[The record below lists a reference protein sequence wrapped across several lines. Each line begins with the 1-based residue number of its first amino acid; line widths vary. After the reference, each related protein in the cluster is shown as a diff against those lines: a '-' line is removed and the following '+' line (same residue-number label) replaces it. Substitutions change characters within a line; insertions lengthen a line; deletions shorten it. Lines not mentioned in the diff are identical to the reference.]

1 MLQTLVFLSPSLSAD
16 IDAYVLPFR
25 SFTVFGDVMLI
36 IFCFSFRKSPRL
48 GFNYAWVPPSLTD
61 TQLQPSLWSPSVA
74 GVLSGLLPAQKAE
87 PGARRKK
94 GC

>member
-36 IFCFSFRKSPRL
+36 IFCFSFRKSPGL
-48 GFNYAWVPPSLTD
+48 GFNYAWVPPSPTD
-61 TQLQPSLWSPSVA
+61 TRLQPSLWSP
-74 GVLSGLLPAQKAE
+74 
-87 PGARRKK
+87 GAFPVESLGGQHPFWFTARTES
-94 GC
+94 